1 MIDVVRQSQQIFDA
15 EARYLAPG
23 TQSVALFSRLCMD
36 RGEGAVLWD
45 VDGNRYV
52 ALLAGVGVAS
62 LGYAHPRYV
71 AEMTRQLE
79 RVHVGSFTSQ
89 HRADLVKL
97 IASIAPGD
105 LNRTQLYSSGA
116 EAVEAAVRLAR
127 AATGRHEIMGFWGG
141 FHGKT
146 GGVLPLLSGSF
157 KHGLG
162 PLMPGNYSS
171 PYASCARCAFDKTF
185 PSCHWHCVDFVRS
198 KIALETTNDIA
209 AIIVEPIQ
217 GTAGNIVPPPGY
229 LRELQALAHEIGA
242 LLICDEMITG
252 FGRTGRMFAVEHDSI
267 VPNVLLVGKGF
278 GGGFPVSGIVIRE
291 PIAFSKPWANPSGSS
306 SSYGGNPLA
315 AAAAHVTIETIIEE
329 ELIEHSRRLGG
340 LMLVEM
346 ERWENE
352 IPIVSDV
359 RGRGLMLGMDLVVP
373 GTRRLLDKKVT
384 RWIFDTLLA
393 RGVIAMIYNP
403 EVRINPPLV
412 ITDEQAMEAL
422 GTVKAVLEEAAE
434 RVRES
439 GPGRRGVG
447 GSALLPAGRL
457 ARRARTRVYAC
468 IAGCRDARQPHR
480 RARRR
485 APLLVLQRLDQRRG
499 RAVVHRV
506 RRPRQRGRPAGPAA
520 RDVNAHGPFPRR
532 PVRQSPVREPLRP
545 SRRASVRG
553 GVGMGRRGA
562 RARRAA
568 VPHVPGRC
576 GGLPPPSLS
585 LLRGGEGQRAGSA
598 RAGRSRRRLGVGAN
612 LGMALRRL
620 RAAPSLA
627 VPADHRAGA
636 RPRRPSRS
644 RGNAR

>member
-1 MIDVVRQSQQIFDA
+1 MIDVAKQSQQIFDA

-23 TQSVALFSRLCMD
+23 TQSVALFSKLCMD

-52 ALLAGVGVAS
+52 DLLAGVGVAS

-116 EAVEAAVRLAR
+116 EAVEAAVRLAK
-127 AATGRHEIMGFWGG
+127 AATGKHEIMGFWGG

-146 GGVLPLLSGSF
+146 GGVLPLLSGTF

-171 PYASCARCAFDKTF
+171 PYASCSRCAFDKTF

-229 LRELQALAHEIGA
+229 LRELQALAHELGA

-252 FGRTGRMFAVEHDSI
+252 FGRTGRMFAVEHDGV
-267 VPNVLLVGKGF
+267 VPDVLLVGKGF

-329 ELIEHSRRLGG
+329 ELVEHSCRLGG

-346 ERWENE
+346 KRWENE

-384 RWIFDTLLA
+384 RWIFDALLA

-422 GTVKAVLEEAAE
+422 ATVKAVLEEAAE
-434 RVRES
+434 RVRE
-439 GPGRRGVG
+439 
-447 GSALLPAGRL
+447 
-457 ARRARTRVYAC
+457 
-468 IAGCRDARQPHR
+468 
-480 RARRR
+480 
-485 APLLVLQRLDQRRG
+485 
-499 RAVVHRV
+499 
-506 RRPRQRGRPAGPAA
+506 
-520 RDVNAHGPFPRR
+520 
-532 PVRQSPVREPLRP
+532 
-545 SRRASVRG
+545 
-553 GVGMGRRGA
+553 
-562 RARRAA
+562 
-568 VPHVPGRC
+568 
-576 GGLPPPSLS
+576 
-585 LLRGGEGQRAGSA
+585 
-598 RAGRSRRRLGVGAN
+598 
-612 LGMALRRL
+612 
-620 RAAPSLA
+620 
-627 VPADHRAGA
+627 
-636 RPRRPSRS
+636 
-644 RGNAR
+644 